1 MHPPRYKIWF
11 QATPQ
16 FADKTFVLSGEAY
29 LLQVTQRLFY
39 LRRKQNTS
47 SAMSTEINEGERRRL
62 PTHITLTRESYSR
75 ITPLPLTDGVHTS
88 HILPRKPT
96 LYPKFSCR
104 SRPRRM
110 PPGFQSYPFEL
121 LALIGRTD
129 WGLRH
134 FLREET
140 I

>member
-1 MHPPRYKIWF
+1 MPPGIKYGFKV
-11 QATPQ
+11 TPQ

-39 LRRKQNTS
+39 SRRKQNTS
-47 SAMSTEINEGERRRL
+47 SVMSTEINKGERRRP
-62 PTHITLTRESYSR
+62 PTHITLTRESFSR
-75 ITPLPLTDGVHTS
+75 ITPLPPTDEVRTS

-104 SRPRRM
+104 SRPGRM
-110 PPGFQSYPFEL
+110 PPGFQSYPCEL
-121 LALIGRTD
+121 LALIGRAD